1 MKRKIKVGQLLVDKE
16 SGRKFIAL
24 KSIGTNILCI
34 NIDNN
39 ANRIF
44 FFSKEFL
51 FENLKKETWFVHTPY
66 EL

>member
-1 MKRKIKVGQLLVDKE
+1 MKRKIKIGQLLVDKE
-16 SGRKFIAL
+16 SGHKFIAF

-34 NIDNN
+34 DIDNED
-39 ANRIF
+39 RIL
-44 FFSKEFL
+44 FSKEFL

>member
-1 MKRKIKVGQLLVDKE
+1 MKRKIKIGQLLVNKE
-16 SGRKFIAL
+16 SGHKFIAL
-24 KSIGTNILCI
+24 KSIGTNIVCI
-34 NIDNN
+34 DVTDNL
-39 ANRIF
+39 NRIF